1 MTEEITVE
9 EQLRTLTKRFEDLR
23 DQVNTPPKPHWFW
36 RFVSWDML
44 KNLMVIVG
52 IPVALLG
59 AITVVDEQFVR
70 YDEIDR
76 NTRLPAALDHLED
89 LQTYNAE
96 VYTRQAKLEN
106 DAAFALIEAN
116 RGRVERWIKE
126 VLEFW
131 RDYPDELTT
140 YERTAL
146 AEGLIT
152 HEKTA
157 DAIAVVG
164 SIDEA
169 DMSEI
174 QRGDLDLLRAR
185 ILFARGSGQDI
196 EGARNAFRAAMTH
209 AEAVEDAGVGIGL
222 MEKYASVRLLNELWI
237 GTPCADVAVFAGFLT
252 DMINDGTPRANAD
265 FVRRN
270 TYEVMAAHALK
281 CPAE

>member
-1 MTEEITVE
+1 MVDEISVE

-23 DQVNTPPKPHWFW
+23 DQVNGPPKPHWIW
-36 RFVSWDML
+36 RLVSWDML

-59 AITVVDEQFVR
+59 AVTVVDEQFVR
-70 YDEIDR
+70 YEEIDR

-96 VYTRQAKLEN
+96 VYTLQAKLDN

-126 VLEFW
+126 VLAFW
-131 RDYPDELTT
+131 RDYPDELTV

-157 DAIAVVG
+157 DAIAVVA

-169 DMSEI
+169 GMSEI

-185 ILFARGSGQDI
+185 ILFARGSGQDP
-196 EGARNAFRAAMTH
+196 EGARDALRAAMTH
-209 AEAVEDAGVGIGL
+209 AEAVSDPGVSIGL

-237 GTPCADVAVFAGFLT
+237 GTPCAEVEVFVGFLS
-252 DMINDGTPRANAD
+252 DMINDGTARSNAD

-270 TYEVMAAHALK
+270 TYEVMAAHEHLCGA
-281 CPAE
+281 P